1 MNCPVLSSKLF
12 FIVVQSPNRVQL
24 FVSPCTAARQDSLSI
39 TNSWTLLK
47 LISIKWVMP
56 SNNLILCC
64 SLLLLPS
71 IFPSIKV
78 FSNGLALCIRC
89 PRYWTLNFSIR
100 PLDKYSEFDL
110 LAIQGSLKSLLQDNS
125 SKSSIQ
131 RSDFFIVQ
139 LLHLYMTTRKTI
151 ALTVWTFV
159 GKVMPLLFNMLSRFV
174 IAFLPRSKH
183 LLISWL
189 QSRSAVILELK
200 KIKSVTISIVSPSIC
215 HEVMEPDA
223 LIFIF

>member
-1 MNCPVLSSKLF
+1 MLILWINYIVSLIKLCPIKVRTIVNCPVLSSKLF

-24 FVSPCTAARQDSLSI
+24 FVTPCTAARQDSLSI

-100 PLDKYSEFDL
+100 PLDKYSVWSPCYPRVSQESSPRQQFKV
-110 LAIQGSLKSLLQDNS
+110 INS
-125 SKSSIQ
+125 AF
-131 RSDFFIVQ
+131 RLF
-139 LLHLYMTTRKTI
+139 YCPT
-151 ALTVWTFV
+151 LT
-159 GKVMPLLFNMLSRFV
+159 
-174 IAFLPRSKH
+174 
-183 LLISWL
+183 
-189 QSRSAVILELK
+189 
-200 KIKSVTISIVSPSIC
+200 SV
-215 HEVMEPDA
+215 HDY
-223 LIFIF
+223 

>member
-1 MNCPVLSSKLF
+1 MIGSQ
-12 FIVVQSPNRVQL
+12 IVFLILIFQ
-24 FVSPCTAARQDSLSI
+24 
-39 TNSWTLLK
+39 
-47 LISIKWVMP
+47 LISPQANHSSM
-56 SNNLILCC
+56 
-64 SLLLLPS
+64 SLFILLLPRFYLAES
-71 IFPSIKV
+71 FSFLKMHIKSNLFTMFSVSSLPRIVTFYIPSIKV
-78 FSNGLALCIRC
+78 FSNGSALCIKR
-89 PRYWTLNFSIR
+89 PRYWTLNFSIT
-100 PLDKYSEFDL
+100 PSDKYSEFDL

-131 RSDFFIVQ
+131 CSDFFIVQ

-159 GKVMPLLFNMLSRFV
+159 GKVMPLLINMLSRFV

-183 LLISWL
+183 LLILWL
-189 QSRSAVILELK
+189 QSLSAVILELK

>member
-1 MNCPVLSSKLF
+1 MLGQCS
-12 FIVVQSPNRVQL
+12 VQFSHVQL
-24 FVSPCTAARQDSLSI
+24 FVTPCTAARQASLSI

-47 LISIKWVMP
+47 LMSIKWVMP

-78 FSNGLALCIRC
+78 FSNGSALCIKW
-89 PRYWTLNFSIR
+89 PRYWTLNFSIT
-100 PLDKYSEFDL
+100 PSDKYSEFDL

-151 ALTVWTFV
+151 ALTVWNFV
-159 GKVMPLLFNMLSRFV
+159 GLCFLICCLGLSYFPSKKKVSFNFML
-174 IAFLPRSKH
+174 A
-183 LLISWL
+183 
-189 QSRSAVILELK
+189 
-200 KIKSVTISIVSPSIC
+200 VTICSDFGAQENKVCHCFHCFPSIC
-215 HEVMEPDA
+215 HEVMGPNSMI
-223 LIFIF
+223 LVF